1 MNQPTSI
8 HLDKNQ
14 ATTLWTRF
22 NTTLS
27 RRRNKQTICRRLTL
41 LLASALLCACETT
54 SFNDT
59 AYPYVINSEKMATQA
74 VDKIIIAHVNF
85 GGPSKHYLR
94 DYEKTIDKEVKA
106 QLESGG
112 YTIASNALF
121 RKAWRD
127 AVRKYGDPFNPVTS
141 QINPRAFKRVV
152 YTAINTLKEQTDIK
166 AVVFTDLIERQ
177 IAFGHHINRNAK
189 WDGVSRKPKIKG
201 AGTGISQGFDWSQ
214 TVPAASLSVTIY
226 HVDGQRLFQ
235 SIGGLEVT
243 RQLDPNK
250 GGNGRFV
257 RRDKLFT
264 SHSNVR
270 QGVNFALHPFVKM
283 KGYPEKK

>member
-1 MNQPTSI
+1 MYFSAST

-14 ATTLWTRF
+14 VLKTRVDSRK
-22 NTTLS
+22 NTVHRWLS
-27 RRRNKQTICRRLTL
+27 L
-41 LLASALLCACETT
+41 LLTGTLLCACQTT
-54 SFNDT
+54 SFNDSS
-59 AYPYVINSEKMATQA
+59 YPFVINSEKMAKQA
-74 VDKIIIAHVNF
+74 VDKVIVAHVNL
-85 GGPSKHYLR
+85 GAPSKHYLR
-94 DYEKTIDKEVKA
+94 EYEKKIDNEVIT
-106 QLESGG
+106 QLESAG
-112 YTIASNALF
+112 YVIESNALF
-121 RKAWRD
+121 QKAWRD
-127 AVRKYGDPFNPVTS
+127 ATRKYGEPYSPVTS
-141 QINPRAFKRVV
+141 QVNARAFQRVI

-177 IAFGHHINRNAK
+177 VSFGHHINRNTK

-214 TVPAASLSVTIY
+214 TVPAASLSVTVY

-243 RQLDPNK
+243 RKLDPNK

-264 SHSNVR
+264 SQANVR

>member
-1 MNQPTSI
+1 MNFSSPT

-14 ATTLWTRF
+14 VQF
-22 NTTLS
+22 NS
-27 RRRNKQTICRRLTL
+27 RLNSTQKPIRRWLTL
-41 LLASALLCACETT
+41 LLTGTLLCACQTT
-54 SFNDT
+54 TFNDT
-59 AYPYVINSEKMATQA
+59 SYPFVINSEKMAKQA
-74 VDKIIIAHVNF
+74 VDKVIIAHVNL
-85 GGPSKHYLR
+85 GAPSKHYLR
-94 DYEKTIDKEVKA
+94 EYEKKIDNEVIS
-106 QLESGG
+106 QLESAG
-112 YTIASNALF
+112 YVIESDALF

-127 AVRKYGDPFNPVTS
+127 ATRKYGEPFSPVTS
-141 QINPRAFKRVV
+141 QMNARAFHRVV
-152 YTAINTLKEQTDIK
+152 STAINTLKEQTDIK

-177 IAFGHHINRNAK
+177 IAFGHHINRSAR
-189 WDGVSRKPKIKG
+189 WDGVTRKPKIKG

-214 TVPAASLSVTIY
+214 TVPATSLSITVY
-226 HVDGQRLFQ
+226 HVDGLRLFQ
-235 SIGGLEVT
+235 SVGGLEVT

-264 SHSNVR
+264 SQANVR

>member
-1 MNQPTSI
+1 
-8 HLDKNQ
+8 L
-14 ATTLWTRF
+14 
-22 NTTLS
+22 
-27 RRRNKQTICRRLTL
+27 LT
-41 LLASALLCACETT
+41 AILLCACQTT

-59 AYPYVINSEKMATQA
+59 SYPFVINNEKMAEQA
-74 VDKIIIAHVNF
+74 VDKVIIAHVNL
-85 GGPSKHYLR
+85 GSPSKHYLKN
-94 DYEKTIDKEVKA
+94 YEKTIDKEVIA
-106 QLESGG
+106 QLESAG
-112 YTIASNALF
+112 YTVESNALF

-127 AVRKYGDPFNPVTS
+127 ATRKYGEPFNPVTS
-141 QINPRAFKRVV
+141 QVNARAFQRVI

-177 IAFGHHINRNAK
+177 VAFGHHINRNAK

-214 TVPAASLSVTIY
+214 TVPAASLSVTVY

-264 SHSNVR
+264 SQTNVR

>member
-1 MNQPTSI
+1 MNHSAPS

-14 ATTLWTRF
+14 AQF
-22 NTTLS
+22 NSTKKVIH
-27 RRRNKQTICRRLTL
+27 RWLTL
-41 LLASALLCACETT
+41 LLTTTLLCACQTT
-54 SFNDT
+54 LFNDT
-59 AYPYVINSEKMATQA
+59 SYPFIINSEKMAEQP
-74 VDKIIIAHVNF
+74 VDKVIIAHVNY
-85 GGPSKHYLR
+85 GSPSKHYLNE
-94 DYEKTIDKEVKA
+94 YENKIDKEVIT
-106 QLESGG
+106 QLEAGG
-112 YTIASNALF
+112 YQIESNALF
-121 RKAWRD
+121 QKAWRD
-127 AVRKYGDPFNPVTS
+127 AIRKYGEPFSPVTS
-141 QINPRAFKRVV
+141 QINPRSFQRVI

-177 IAFGHHINRNAK
+177 VVFGHHINRNAK

-214 TVPAASLSVTIY
+214 TVPAASLSVTVY

-243 RQLDPNK
+243 RKLDPNK
-250 GGNGRFV
+250 GSNGRFV
-257 RRDKLFT
+257 RRDKLFA
-264 SHSNVR
+264 SQANVR

>member
-1 MNQPTSI
+1 MKHPASSN
-8 HLDKNQ
+8 LDKDQ
-14 ATTLWTRF
+14 AANVTTYFKTQVIHRC
-22 NTTLS
+22 LS
-27 RRRNKQTICRRLTL
+27 ILIIGT
-41 LLASALLCACETT
+41 LLCACQST

-59 AYPYVINSEKMATQA
+59 AYPFVINAEKMDAQV
-74 VDKIIIAHVNF
+74 VDKLIVAHVNF
-85 GGPSKHYLR
+85 GGSSKHYLKK
-94 DYEKTIDKEVKA
+94 YEKTIDKEVKA

-127 AVRKYGDPFNPVTS
+127 AVRKYGEPFNPVTS

-177 IAFGHHINRNAK
+177 IAFGHHINRSAK

>member
-1 MNQPTSI
+1 MNFSAPTD
-8 HLDKNQ
+8 LDKNQ
-14 ATTLWTRF
+14 VRLNSRF
-22 NTTLS
+22 NSTPKPI
-27 RRRNKQTICRRLTL
+27 RRWLTP
-41 LLASALLCACETT
+41 LLAGTLLCACQTT
-54 SFNDT
+54 TFNDT
-59 AYPYVINSEKMATQA
+59 SYPFIINSEKMAEQA
-74 VDKIIIAHVNF
+74 VDKVIIAHVNL
-85 GGPSKHYLR
+85 GSPSKHYLR
-94 DYEKTIDKEVKA
+94 DYEKTIDKEVIT
-106 QLESGG
+106 QLESAG
-112 YTIASNALF
+112 YTVESNALF
-121 RKAWRD
+121 KKAWRD
-127 AVRKYGDPFNPVTS
+127 ATRKYGEPFSPVTS
-141 QINPRAFKRVV
+141 QVNARAFQRVI
-152 YTAINTLKEQTDIK
+152 YNAINTLKEQTDIK

-201 AGTGISQGFDWSQ
+201 AGTGISQGFDWGQ
-214 TVPAASLSVTIY
+214 TVPAASLSITVY

-243 RQLDPNK
+243 RQLDPKK

-264 SHSNVR
+264 SQANVR

>member
-1 MNQPTSI
+1 MYFSAST

-14 ATTLWTRF
+14 VFKTRF
-22 NTTLS
+22 DSHKKTIHRWLS
-27 RRRNKQTICRRLTL
+27 L
-41 LLASALLCACETT
+41 LLTGILLSACQTT

-59 AYPYVINSEKMATQA
+59 AYPFVINSEKMAEQPI
-74 VDKIIIAHVNF
+74 DKVIIAHVNL
-85 GGPSKHYLR
+85 GSPSKHYLNE
-94 DYEKTIDKEVKA
+94 YENKIDKEVIA
-106 QLESGG
+106 QLEAGG
-112 YTIASNALF
+112 YKIESNALF
-121 RKAWRD
+121 QKAWRD
-127 AVRKYGDPFNPVTS
+127 ATRKYGEPYSPVTS
-141 QINPRAFKRVV
+141 QVNARAFQRVI

-177 IAFGHHINRNAK
+177 VSFGHHINRNTK

-214 TVPAASLSVTIY
+214 TVPAASLSVTVY

-243 RQLDPNK
+243 RKLDPNK

-264 SHSNVR
+264 SQANVR

>member
-1 MNQPTSI
+1 MNNSAPS

-14 ATTLWTRF
+14 AQF
-22 NTTLS
+22 NS
-27 RRRNKQTICRRLTL
+27 MKKAIHRWLTL
-41 LLASALLCACETT
+41 LLTTTLLSACQTT

-59 AYPYVINSEKMATQA
+59 SYPFVINSEKMAEQA
-74 VDKIIIAHVNF
+74 VDKVIIAHVNL
-85 GGPSKHYLR
+85 GSPSKHYLKE
-94 DYEKTIDKEVKA
+94 YEKTIDKEVIA
-106 QLESGG
+106 QLEAGG
-112 YTIASNALF
+112 YTIESNALF
-121 RKAWRD
+121 KKAWRD
-127 AVRKYGDPFNPVTS
+127 ATRKYGEPFNPVTS
-141 QINPRAFKRVV
+141 QVNARAFQRVV

-214 TVPAASLSVTIY
+214 TVPAASLSVTVY

-264 SHSNVR
+264 SATNVR

>member
-1 MNQPTSI
+1 MKPPTPI
-8 HLDKNQ
+8 HFDKIQLQLNSTPT
-14 ATTLWTRF
+14 AIYRKLM
-22 NTTLS
+22 
-27 RRRNKQTICRRLTL
+27 L
-41 LLASALLCACETT
+41 LLTAILLCACQTT

-59 AYPYVINSEKMATQA
+59 SYPFVINNEKMAEQA
-74 VDKIIIAHVNF
+74 VDKVIIAHVNL
-85 GGPSKHYLR
+85 GSPSKHYLKN
-94 DYEKTIDKEVKA
+94 YEKTIDKEVIA
-106 QLESGG
+106 QLESAG
-112 YTIASNALF
+112 YTIENNALF

-127 AVRKYGDPFNPVTS
+127 ATRKYGEPFNPVTS
-141 QINPRAFKRVV
+141 QVNARAFQRVI

-177 IAFGHHINRNAK
+177 VAFGHHINRNAK

-214 TVPAASLSVTIY
+214 TVPAASLSVTVY

-264 SHSNVR
+264 SQTNVR

>member
-1 MNQPTSI
+1 MNHSASTD
-8 HLDKNQ
+8 LDKNQ
-14 ATTLWTRF
+14 AISF
-22 NTTLS
+22 NPSL
-27 RRRNKQTICRRLTL
+27 KKHTIRRRLTL
-41 LLASALLCACETT
+41 LLTSALLCACQTT
-54 SFNDT
+54 SFNYT
-59 AYPYVINSEKMATQA
+59 AFPYVINSEKMATQA

-85 GGPSKHYLR
+85 GGPSKHYLK
-94 DYEKTIDKEVKA
+94 DYEKTIDKEVIA

-112 YTIASNALF
+112 YTIESNALF

-127 AVRKYGDPFNPVTS
+127 AVRKYGEPFSPVTS
-141 QINPRAFKRVV
+141 QINPRAFKRVI
-152 YTAINTLKEQTDIK
+152 YTAINTLKEETDIK

-214 TVPAASLSVTIY
+214 TVPAASLSVTVY

-283 KGYPEKK
+283 KDYPEKK

>member
-1 MNQPTSI
+1 MNHSAPSN
-8 HLDKNQ
+8 LDKNQ
-14 ATTLWTRF
+14 AQFKSTKKAIHRW
-22 NTTLS
+22 
-27 RRRNKQTICRRLTL
+27 LTL
-41 LLASALLCACETT
+41 LLTTTLLCACQTT
-54 SFNDT
+54 PFNDT
-59 AYPYVINSEKMATQA
+59 AYPFVINSEKMAEQA
-74 VDKIIIAHVNF
+74 VDKVIIAHVNL
-85 GGPSKHYLR
+85 GSPSKHYLKN
-94 DYEKTIDKEVKA
+94 YEKTIDKEVIA
-106 QLESGG
+106 QLESAG
-112 YTIASNALF
+112 YTIENNTLF

-127 AVRKYGDPFNPVTS
+127 ATRKYGEPFNPVTS
-141 QINPRAFKRVV
+141 QVNARAFQRVI

-177 IAFGHHINRNAK
+177 VAFGHHINRNAK

-214 TVPAASLSVTIY
+214 TVPAASLSVTVY

-264 SHSNVR
+264 SQTNVR

>member
-1 MNQPTSI
+1 MNSSVSTD
-8 HLDKNQ
+8 LDKNQ
-14 ATTLWTRF
+14 TPLKISSKTIRQG
-22 NTTLS
+22 LS
-27 RRRNKQTICRRLTL
+27 FL
-41 LLASALLCACETT
+41 LIGALLCACQTT

-59 AYPYVINSEKMATQA
+59 SYPFIINSEKMAEQP
-74 VDKIIIAHVNF
+74 VDKVIIAHVNY
-85 GGPSKHYLR
+85 GSPSKHYLNE
-94 DYEKTIDKEVKA
+94 YENKIDKEVIA
-106 QLESGG
+106 QLEAGG
-112 YTIASNALF
+112 YQVESNTLF
-121 RKAWRD
+121 QKAWRD
-127 AVRKYGDPFNPVTS
+127 AIRKYGEPFSPVTS
-141 QINPRAFKRVV
+141 QINPRAFQRVI

-177 IAFGHHINRNAK
+177 VSFGHHINRNTK

-214 TVPAASLSVTIY
+214 TVPAASLSVTVY

-243 RQLDPNK
+243 RKLDPNK

-264 SHSNVR
+264 SQANVR

-283 KGYPEKK
+283 KDYPEKK

>member
-1 MNQPTSI
+1 MNHSAPS

-14 ATTLWTRF
+14 AQFKSTKKAIHQW
-22 NTTLS
+22 
-27 RRRNKQTICRRLTL
+27 LTL
-41 LLASALLCACETT
+41 LLTTTLLCACQTT

-59 AYPYVINSEKMATQA
+59 AYPFVINSEKMAEQA
-74 VDKIIIAHVNF
+74 VDKVIIAHVNL
-85 GGPSKHYLR
+85 GSQSKHYLR
-94 DYEKTIDKEVKA
+94 EYEKTIDKEVIS
-106 QLESGG
+106 QLESAG
-112 YTIASNALF
+112 YAIESNALF

-127 AVRKYGDPFNPVTS
+127 ATRKYGEPFNPVTS
-141 QINPRAFKRVV
+141 QVNARAFQRVV

-177 IAFGHHINRNAK
+177 VAFGHNINRSAK
-189 WDGVSRKPKIKG
+189 WDGVTRKPKIKG

-214 TVPAASLSVTIY
+214 TLPAASLSVTVY

-264 SHSNVR
+264 SQTNVR

>member
-1 MNQPTSI
+1 MHFSAST

-14 ATTLWTRF
+14 VLKTRF
-22 NTTLS
+22 GSHKKAIHRWLS
-27 RRRNKQTICRRLTL
+27 L
-41 LLASALLCACETT
+41 LLTGALLSACQTT

-59 AYPYVINSEKMATQA
+59 SYPFVINSEKMAEQA
-74 VDKIIIAHVNF
+74 VNKVIIAHVNF
-85 GGPSKHYLR
+85 GSPSKHYLKE
-94 DYEKTIDKEVKA
+94 YEKTIDKEVIA
-106 QLESGG
+106 QLEAGG
-112 YTIASNALF
+112 YTIESNAPF
-121 RKAWRD
+121 KKAWRD
-127 AVRKYGDPFNPVTS
+127 ATRKYGEPFNPVTS
-141 QINPRAFKRVV
+141 QVNARAFQRVV
-152 YTAINTLKEQTDIK
+152 YSAINTLKEQTDIK

-214 TVPAASLSVTIY
+214 TVPAASLSVTVY

-264 SHSNVR
+264 SASNVR

>member
-1 MNQPTSI
+1 MYFSSST

-14 ATTLWTRF
+14 VLKTRVDSHK
-22 NTTLS
+22 NTVHRWLS
-27 RRRNKQTICRRLTL
+27 L
-41 LLASALLCACETT
+41 LLTGTLLCACQTT

-59 AYPYVINSEKMATQA
+59 SYPFVINSEKMAKQA
-74 VDKIIIAHVNF
+74 VDKVIIAHVNL
-85 GGPSKHYLR
+85 GAPSKHYLR
-94 DYEKTIDKEVKA
+94 EYEKKIDNEVIT
-106 QLESGG
+106 QLESAG
-112 YTIASNALF
+112 YVIESDALF

-127 AVRKYGDPFNPVTS
+127 ATRKYGEPFSPVTS
-141 QINPRAFKRVV
+141 QMNARAFHRVV
-152 YTAINTLKEQTDIK
+152 STAINTLKEQTDIK

-177 IAFGHHINRNAK
+177 IAFGHHINRSAR
-189 WDGVSRKPKIKG
+189 WDGVTRKPKIKG

-214 TVPAASLSVTIY
+214 TVPATSLSITVY
-226 HVDGQRLFQ
+226 HVDGLRLFQ
-235 SIGGLEVT
+235 SVGGLEVT

-264 SHSNVR
+264 SQANMR

>member
-1 MNQPTSI
+1 MNHSAPS

-14 ATTLWTRF
+14 AQF
-22 NTTLS
+22 NSTKKVIH
-27 RRRNKQTICRRLTL
+27 RWLTL
-41 LLASALLCACETT
+41 LLTTTLLCACQTT

-59 AYPYVINSEKMATQA
+59 SYPFIINSEKMAEQP
-74 VDKIIIAHVNF
+74 VDKVIIAHVNY
-85 GGPSKHYLR
+85 GSPSKHYLNE
-94 DYEKTIDKEVKA
+94 YENKIDKEVIT
-106 QLESGG
+106 QLEAGG
-112 YTIASNALF
+112 YQIESNALF
-121 RKAWRD
+121 QKAWRD
-127 AVRKYGDPFNPVTS
+127 AIRKYGEPFSPVTS
-141 QINPRAFKRVV
+141 QINPRSFQRVI

-177 IAFGHHINRNAK
+177 VVFGHHINRNAK

-214 TVPAASLSVTIY
+214 TVPAASLSVTVY

-243 RQLDPNK
+243 RKLDPNK
-250 GGNGRFV
+250 GSNGRFV
-257 RRDKLFT
+257 RRDKLFA
-264 SHSNVR
+264 SQANVR